1 MEISGEVTYNFVNKE
16 FRTLENKT
24 VKERLKR
31 EATLQSLMIL
41 FGLYSEKKRRNGWVK
56 GTASR
61 VLGPCP
67 ENFLYGI
74 GVFSM
79 PSLIFVVII

>member
-1 MEISGEVTYNFVNKE
+1 M
-16 FRTLENKT
+16 
-24 VKERLKR
+24 
-31 EATLQSLMIL
+31 MIL

-79 PSLIFVVII
+79 SSLIFVVII